1 MGLMTTDTL
10 EAPRGGEMVESAF
23 LDQLAAVIRA
33 EDSYGQWDE
42 KTDAEIMAEF
52 IITREERRDI
62 PIIGDPDPDVMWR
75 LGKFFDAIGL
85 MIEKRT
91 GCMAS
96 QMQKMSHEGFGRV
109 VLIAGKLVVLSK
121 HLRDVHRFGFESWEK
136 LAEGGEKLVSAAVEA
151 IETYPDAARA

>member
-1 MGLMTTDTL
+1 MTT
-10 EAPRGGEMVESAF
+10 EVIEPRGGAMVESDF
-23 LDQLAAVIRA
+23 LKQLAAVIRA
-33 EDSYGQWDE
+33 EDSYGQWDD
-42 KTDAEIMAEF
+42 KTDADLMSEF
-52 IITREERRDI
+52 IVTKEERREI

-75 LGKFFDAIGL
+75 LGKFYDAVGL
-85 MIEKRT
+85 LIEKRT

-109 VLIAGKLVVLSK
+109 VLISGKLVVVSK

-136 LAEGGEKLVSAAVEA
+136 LAEGGDKVVASAVSA